1 MFYLFRAQADPK
13 LKKDEKKLPKY
24 GKIVLLLFF
33 LFHVAFLGFNFW
45 YFYYKADPNADNQ
58 IDVGSFASPAVE
70 DMEWDANPPIKL
82 QWNQIKKASLVLSSL
97 SSVLWYGSE
106 FASWMK

>member
-58 IDVGSFASPAVE
+58 IDVGSIASPAIE
-70 DMEWDANPPIKL
+70 DMEWAGNQYKKL
-82 QWNQIKKASLVLSSL
+82 QWNQIIKAPTCFMLI
-97 SSVLWYGSE
+97 
-106 FASWMK
+106 

>member
-45 YFYYKADPNADNQ
+45 YFYYKADPSADQ
-58 IDVGSFASPAVE
+58 IDVDGSFASPAIE
-70 DMEWDANPPIKL
+70 DME
-82 QWNQIKKASLVLSSL
+82 
-97 SSVLWYGSE
+97 
-106 FASWMK
+106 

>member
-58 IDVGSFASPAVE
+58 IDVGSFASPAIE
-70 DMEWDANPPIKL
+70 DMEWAGKIKL
-82 QWNQIKKASLVLSSL
+82 QWNQIKKAPTCFKLT
-97 SSVLWYGSE
+97 
-106 FASWMK
+106 